1 MENSINTTIKD
12 FICDL
17 LAENRK
23 LAEALENANTMRDY
37 WCEQYKKENECYAKL
52 KAEAND
58 PTVPKN
64 DRGEGTI
71 KATLNGEL
79 RKRITELE
87 VKGNENNK

>member
-37 WCEQYKKENECYAKL
+37 WCEQYNKKENEC
-52 KAEAND
+52 
-58 PTVPKN
+58 
-64 DRGEGTI
+64 
-71 KATLNGEL
+71 NGEL

>member
-17 LAENRK
+17 LVENRK
-23 LAEALENANTMRDY
+23 LAEALENANTMKDY
-37 WCEQYKKENECYAKL
+37 WCEQYKKENEC
-52 KAEAND
+52 
-58 PTVPKN
+58 
-64 DRGEGTI
+64 
-71 KATLNGEL
+71 NGEL